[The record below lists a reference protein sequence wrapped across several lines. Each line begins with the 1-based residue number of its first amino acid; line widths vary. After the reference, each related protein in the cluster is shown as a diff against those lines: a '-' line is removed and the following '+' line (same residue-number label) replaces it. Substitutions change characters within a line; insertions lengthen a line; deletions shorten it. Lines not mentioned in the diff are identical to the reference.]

1 MNTSPDG
8 PEQRTAFTEECAER
22 DEEFNALLSDEA
34 DTDIDLAL
42 LEEAP

>member
-1 MNTSPDG
+1 MSAPDG
-8 PEQRTAFTEECAER
+8 LEQRTADQDERSAR
-22 DEEFNALLSDEA
+22 DEEFDALLSDEA